1 MKQTAD
7 PGVLTNPGMGVD
19 TGMGVDP
26 DISIGPGMG
35 VDPDISIGP
44 GMSVDPGALACLHP
58 SMDCRTAV
66 AARLSTDLSMSTERK
81 EGGLNTLP
89 GVRAKQRAGCCFDV
103 RV

>member
-1 MKQTAD
+1 MKQIAD
-7 PGVLTNPGMGVD
+7 PGVLTN
-19 TGMGVDP
+19 
-26 DISIGPGMG
+26 PGMG

-58 SMDCRTAV
+58 SRDCRTA
-66 AARLSTDLSMSTERK
+66 ATARLSIDPSACPLSGK

-89 GVRAKQRAGCCFDV
+89 GVRTKRRAGCCFDV

>member
-19 TGMGVDP
+19 T
-26 DISIGPGMG
+26 GMG

-66 AARLSTDLSMSTERK
+66 AARLSTDLSTCPLSVRK
-81 EGGLNTLP
+81 
-89 GVRAKQRAGCCFDV
+89 GV
-103 RV
+103 